1 MTESAVTGHAQR
13 DGLFGILFLQ
23 LCENIYHFRNFIL
36 SIPLFFVILQC
47 LLGVAVP
54 YKTFQSNGLSCLPP
68 LFRQLKLQKTMKPIL
83 TITGSDSTGGAGI
96 QADLRTIT
104 SLGATAMSVVT
115 SITLQNSLGIQ
126 EFYDIPA
133 PVIERQIEAV
143 VDDASPQVVKVG
155 MVRNAASLYAIVQS
169 LRRHRPRWILYSPVV
184 CSAYEEQLMDDQL
197 IRLVQ
202 EQLVPLCSLLVVR
215 QGDAAH
221 FRAQHVI
228 QAAASHGR
236 CNEICSAIAVF
247 LNQGATL
254 DDAIRKAQ
262 LLMPANTFS
271 REVSG
276 RAESLYREFLTL
288 QEQLCSHSHDVNFY
302 ADRVGV
308 SPRYLSQVT
317 RRMADTTPKA
327 IIESTLLFHIKSLLD
342 QRPALSFQEIAEQLD
357 FSSQSHLS
365 NLFKR
370 LTGMTPT
377 QYRNRAATAKGLPTN
392 SQPEF
397 KTR

>member
-1 MTESAVTGHAQR
+1 
-13 DGLFGILFLQ
+13 
-23 LCENIYHFRNFIL
+23 
-36 SIPLFFVILQC
+36 
-47 LLGVAVP
+47 
-54 YKTFQSNGLSCLPP
+54 
-68 LFRQLKLQKTMKPIL
+68 MKPIL

-96 QADLRTIT
+96 QADIRTIT
-104 SLGATAMSVVT
+104 SMGAEAMSVVT

-133 PVIERQIEAV
+133 PVIERQIDAV

-169 LRRHRPRWILYSPVV
+169 LKRHRPRWILYSPVV
-184 CSAYEEQLMDDQL
+184 CSTHEEQLMDDAL
-197 IRLVQ
+197 IQLVQ
-202 EQLVPLCSLLVVR
+202 SELVPLCSLLVVR
-215 QGDAAH
+215 KGDADH
-221 FRAQHVI
+221 FHADHVI
-228 QAAASHGR
+228 QADGSHGR

-247 LNQGATL
+247 LNQDATL
-254 DDAIRKAQ
+254 EDAIRKAS
-262 LLMPANTFS
+262 LLLPVGRGSQEQA
-271 REVSG
+271 G
-276 RAESLYREFLTL
+276 RAVKLYREFLTL

-327 IIESTLLFHIKSLLD
+327 IIESTLLFHIKNMLD
-342 QRPALSFQEIAEQLD
+342 QRPSLSFQEIAEQLD

-377 QYRNRAATAKGLPTN
+377 QYRNRPA
-392 SQPEF
+392 PENR
-397 KTR
+397 KL

>member
-1 MTESAVTGHAQR
+1 MR
-13 DGLFGILFLQ
+13 
-23 LCENIYHFRNFIL
+23 
-36 SIPLFFVILQC
+36 
-47 LLGVAVP
+47 
-54 YKTFQSNGLSCLPP
+54 
-68 LFRQLKLQKTMKPIL
+68 PIL

-96 QADLRTIT
+96 QADIRTIT
-104 SLGATAMSVVT
+104 SLGAEAMSVVT

-133 PVIERQIEAV
+133 PVIERQIDAV
-143 VDDASPQVVKVG
+143 ADDANPQVVKIG
-155 MVRNAASLYAIVQS
+155 MIRNAASLYAIVQC
-169 LRRHRPRWILYSPVV
+169 LKRHRPQWILYSPVV
-184 CSAYEEQLMDDQL
+184 CSTHEEQLMDDAL
-197 IRLVQ
+197 INLVQ
-202 EQLVPLCSLLVVR
+202 SELVPLCSLLVVR
-215 QGDAAH
+215 QGDASH
-221 FRAQHVI
+221 FQAEHVI

-247 LNQGATL
+247 LNQDATL
-254 DDAIRKAQ
+254 EDAIRKAS
-262 LLMPANTFS
+262 LLLPASATS
-271 REVSG
+271 REQSG
-276 RAESLYREFLTL
+276 RTEGIYREFLTL

-377 QYRNRAATAKGLPTN
+377 QYRNRPAPKPMPKL
-392 SQPEF
+392 
-397 KTR
+397 

>member
-1 MTESAVTGHAQR
+1 
-13 DGLFGILFLQ
+13 
-23 LCENIYHFRNFIL
+23 
-36 SIPLFFVILQC
+36 
-47 LLGVAVP
+47 
-54 YKTFQSNGLSCLPP
+54 
-68 LFRQLKLQKTMKPIL
+68 MKPIL

-96 QADLRTIT
+96 QADIRTIT
-104 SLGATAMSVVT
+104 SLGAEAMSVVT

-143 VDDASPQVVKVG
+143 VDDASPQVVKIG

-184 CSAYEEQLMDDQL
+184 RSAHEEQLMDDAL

-202 EQLVPLCSLLVVR
+202 NELVPLCSLLVVR
-215 QGDAAH
+215 QGDASH
-221 FRAQHVI
+221 FQAGRVI
-228 QAAASHGR
+228 QAADSHGR

-247 LNQGATL
+247 LNQDATL
-254 DDAIRKAQ
+254 DDAIRKAS
-262 LLMPANTFS
+262 LLLPVNVDS
-271 REVSG
+271 SELSG
-276 RAESLYREFLTL
+276 RTESLYREFLTL

-327 IIESTLLFHIKSLLD
+327 IIESTLLFRIKALLD

-377 QYRNRAATAKGLPTN
+377 QYRNRRPVAK
-392 SQPEF
+392 
-397 KTR
+397 